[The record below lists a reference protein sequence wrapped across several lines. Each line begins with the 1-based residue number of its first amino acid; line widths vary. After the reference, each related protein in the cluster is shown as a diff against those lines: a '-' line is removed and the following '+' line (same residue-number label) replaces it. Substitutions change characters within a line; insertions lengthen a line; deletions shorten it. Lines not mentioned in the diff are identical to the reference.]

1 MFRNI
6 LALGIALSLAT
17 PAFALKVGEKAPDF
31 QLKDT
36 SGKSHSLSASQGKW
50 VVLEWYNPGCPFV
63 VRHYEK
69 KTMTSLAA
77 EFEGKGVQWFAID
90 SSHFVT
96 PTSGQEFEKKHQ
108 IKHPILLDASGEVG
122 RKYGAVTTPHMY
134 VVDPKGVV
142 RYIGAI
148 DDDPWG
154 EKTKTNYVRSA
165 LNDGLAGKA
174 VAVAETK
181 PYGCSV
187 KYQSK

>member
-1 MFRNI
+1 
-6 LALGIALSLAT
+6 
-17 PAFALKVGEKAPDF
+17 
-31 QLKDT
+31 
-36 SGKSHSLSASQGKW
+36 
-50 VVLEWYNPGCPFV
+50 
-63 VRHYEK
+63 
-69 KTMTSLAA
+69 
-77 EFEGKGVQWFAID
+77 
-90 SSHFVT
+90 
-96 PTSGQEFEKKHQ
+96 
-108 IKHPILLDASGEVG
+108 
-122 RKYGAVTTPHMY
+122 MY